1 MALFSY
7 CKMETVVL
15 IFMQIYCLLI
25 GKMMKSKKRVRVFL
39 GGKNQILADKLE
51 TQLEERER
59 WILSLQMNRKI

>member
-15 IFMQIYCLLI
+15 IFMQIYSLLI

>member
-15 IFMQIYCLLI
+15 IFMQIYSLLI
-25 GKMMKSKKRVRVFL
+25 GKMMKSKKRVRVFP